1 MLLYLQIAL
10 TILSALCIALVIPL
24 GSWLGLGWAIGLA
37 LAAVMFFML
46 MKLCKQTRE
55 FRGKTDEQAEM
66 TEETERTEETDKNPK
81 TEE

>member
-10 TILSALCIALVIPL
+10 TILSAICIALVIPL

-46 MKLCKQTRE
+46 MKLCKQSRE
-55 FRGKTDEQAEM
+55 FRENTDKKDEVTQTETDE
-66 TEETERTEETDKNPK
+66 TT
-81 TEE
+81 